1 MKYTMSIA
9 AAVALAS
16 LLFLAPRAQAQ
27 SAMEK
32 KMSDL
37 QREVYLLT
45 RAIEQSRE
53 ADSQRIAQ
61 LDALIRQAIDATRA
75 ITGDLERL
83 QKNVTQNVAE
93 QQQRVAEP
101 LAAMKS
107 SLEQVAQDTSALR
120 TSIDSLN
127 RRLTNAET
135 MLDEILKLVRTIN
148 VPPPAPPPPA
158 AGSPEAAEALFTA
171 ALRDFLTNDDLA
183 LKGFGQFVTEYAN
196 HPRAP
201 EALFYMGM
209 IYDRIQDYDSA
220 VKAFDQVLERYGEVP
235 LAKEARYSK
244 ATTLAKANKRA
255 EARREFQAF
264 LDKYPN
270 DERAAAVRARIRE
283 LGGR

>member
-9 AAVALAS
+9 AAVALAG
-16 LLFLAPRAQAQ
+16 LLFHTPEAQAQ

-53 ADSQRIAQ
+53 ADSQKTAQ
-61 LDALIRQAIDATRA
+61 LDALIRQAIDATHA

-83 QKNVTQNVAE
+83 QKNLTQSVTE

-101 LAAMKS
+101 LAVMKS
-107 SLEQVAQDTSALR
+107 NLEQVVQDAAAFR
-120 TSIDSLN
+120 TSIDNLN
-127 RRLTNAET
+127 RRMTNAEAT
-135 MLDEILKLVRTIN
+135 LDEILKLVRTIN
-148 VPPPAPPPPA
+148 IPPPAPPAPA

-183 LKGFGQFVTEYAN
+183 LKGFGQFITDYPN

-220 VKAFDQVLERYGEVP
+220 VKAFDQVVERYGEVP
-235 LAKEARYSK
+235 LAKEARYTK

-264 LDKYPN
+264 LEKYPN
-270 DERAAAVRARIRE
+270 DERANAVRARIRE